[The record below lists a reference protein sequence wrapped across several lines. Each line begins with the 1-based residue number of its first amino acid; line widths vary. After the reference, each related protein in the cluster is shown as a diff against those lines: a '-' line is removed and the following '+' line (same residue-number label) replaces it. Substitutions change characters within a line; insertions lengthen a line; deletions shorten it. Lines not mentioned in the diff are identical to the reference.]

1 MVFLVWLHILYRGQN
16 NNIPLTVRGYAYC
29 TVFTTYHFFSV
40 SKCQHDGFFTV
51 FSMKTSVCDGG
62 SVKEGN
68 LTNSLCNTTQDG
80 KTQMGRGGGGGVR
93 VSIFFRKI

>member
-1 MVFLVWLHILYRGQN
+1 MM
-16 NNIPLTVRGYAYC
+16 
-29 TVFTTYHFFSV
+29 S
-40 SKCQHDGFFTV
+40 FFTV

-80 KTQMGRGGGGGVR
+80 KTQMGRGGGESVNLFPKDLK
-93 VSIFFRKI
+93 VKA